1 MTNKERDEILISLVK
16 AVNNLQVTVNEIRNE
31 MKNMVT
37 KEEAKK
43 FATKE
48 DLKRFATKEDLKR
61 FATKEDLK
69 RFATK
74 EDLKRFATKE
84 DIKKFV
90 TEDYL
95 KQSLKEQKEEIS
107 KELCGVL
114 NIMKETTY
122 EYYSNLENRV
132 TSNENEIK
140 KIKLAIAN

>member
-16 AVNNLQVTVNEIRNE
+16 AVNNLQVTVNEIRND

-74 EDLKRFATKE
+74 EDLKN
-84 DIKKFV
+84 FV
-90 TEDYL
+90 TNDSM
-95 KQSLKEQKEEIS
+95 KQNLKEYKEEIS
-107 KELCGVL
+107 KELCEVL
-114 NIMKETTY
+114 NITKETTY
-122 EYYSNLENRV
+122 EYYSNLEKRV
-132 TSNENEIK
+132 TSNENEVNRL
-140 KIKLAIAN
+140 KLAMAN

>member
-48 DLKRFATKEDLKR
+48 DLKGFATKEDLKG

-69 RFATK
+69 KFATK
-74 EDLKRFATKE
+74 EDLKKFATKE
-84 DIKKFV
+84 DLKNFV
-90 TEDYL
+90 TKDYL
-95 KQSLKEQKEEIS
+95 EQSLKVQKEEIC
-107 KELCGVL
+107 KEVSGVM
-114 NIMKETTY
+114 NVIKETIY
-122 EYYSNLENRV
+122 EQQMKLEIRV
-132 TSNENEIK
+132 ASNENEIK
-140 KIKLAIAN
+140 KLKLAIAN